1 MILNRGTNNIGCIN
15 NVFLKNINSSD
26 PSTGQGFL
34 NIFVDRVFADISLG
48 IKVSC
53 FTIPPNFI
61 FPDFTAEP
69 QNLVLSIENFA
80 KEINDE
86 NPHRIIFYLPS
97 YFFLGS
103 QKSEVVRE
111 TKRELIKISHF
122 LDLLGISSRSI
133 CLRIGTAYSNRKET
147 ARRFSMVV
155 NSLPQN
161 VKKLITVCNDEKP
174 SLFSVTDLLSGVYY
188 DCGIP
193 ITFRSLSHSFNS
205 GGLSFREALFLS
217 VSTWELGQIPIMI
230 HGEPDQIDENGLALS
245 KEPSKFLSHRIPT
258 FSLNLDCVIESPAG
272 DESCVKYMMDYL
284 SLKPK
289 VISKISS
296 K

>member
-1 MILNRGTNNIGCIN
+1 MILNKGTNNIGCIN
-15 NVFLKNINSSD
+15 DVFLKNINLSD
-26 PSTGQGFL
+26 LSTGQGFL
-34 NIFVDRVFADISLG
+34 NIFLDRVLSDISLG

-53 FTIPPNFI
+53 FTLPPNFI
-61 FPDFTAEP
+61 FPDFTGE
-69 QNLVLSIENFA
+69 S
-80 KEINDE
+80 E
-86 NPHRIIFYLPS
+86 NPVLDIEKFRGEIFGNHRIIFYLPS

-111 TKRELIKISHF
+111 TRRELVKIADF
-122 LDLLGISSRSI
+122 LSLLGIFSRSI

-147 ARRFSMVV
+147 ARRFSAVV
-155 NSLPQN
+155 NSLPAN
-161 VKKLITVCNDEKP
+161 VKKVITVCNDEKP

-193 ITFRSLSHSFNS
+193 ITFRSLSHSFNR

-217 VSTWELGQIPIMI
+217 VSTWEVGQVPIMI
-230 HGEPDQIDENGLALS
+230 HGESDQTDENGLPLS
-245 KEPSKFLSHRIPT
+245 KDPSKFLSHRIPT
-258 FSLNLDCVIESPAG
+258 FSLNLDCVIESPVG
-272 DESCVKYMMDYL
+272 DKSCVKYMRDYL